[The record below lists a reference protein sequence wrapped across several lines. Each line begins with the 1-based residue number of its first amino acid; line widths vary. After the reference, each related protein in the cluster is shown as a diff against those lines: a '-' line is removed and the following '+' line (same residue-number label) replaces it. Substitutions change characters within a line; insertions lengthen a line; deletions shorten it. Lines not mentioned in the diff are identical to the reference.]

1 MNTAAQHARALA
13 MALYC
18 LRNDCPPMRVEY
30 WLNVSHD
37 LEHGANAYLRQ
48 PTYPS
53 HLAVRARAYTLRNA
67 IRAVLDMRRNGAT
80 P

>member
-1 MNTAAQHARALA
+1 MNPAQQHARALA

-18 LRNDCPPMRVEY
+18 LRNDCPALRVEY
-30 WLNVSHD
+30 WLQVSHD

-48 PTYPS
+48 PAYPS
-53 HLAVRARAYTLRNA
+53 HLAVSARAYTLRNA
-67 IRAVLDMRRNGAT
+67 IRAVLDQRRNGAA